1 MSNRLYVGNLPYTIT
16 QNDLQQIFSEYGTV
30 VSTQIISDR
39 ETGRSRG
46 FGFVEMDSAEA
57 FRSAL
62 QGANGRDV
70 GGRQISVTEARERAP
85 REGGGRPS
93 GPPRSG
99 GGWGGG
105 ERRGPPRPGGPPR
118 SGSGGYGSDRG
129 GGGGDDRGWR
139 RDDGG
144 GARRKG
150 GGRDRF
156 EKRREGGEDEG
167 RPRRQRFDSFP
178 EDEDFG

>member
-46 FGFVEMDSAEA
+46 FGFVEMDSTDA
-57 FRSAL
+57 FRKAL
-62 QGANGRDV
+62 EGANGRDV
-70 GGRQISVTEARERAP
+70 GGRQLSVTEARERAP
-85 REGGGRPS
+85 REGGGRPGGGPRPS
-93 GPPRSG
+93 GG

-105 ERRGPPRPGGPPR
+105 ERRSGPRPSGPPR
-118 SGSGGYGSDRG
+118 SGGGFGSDRG
-129 GGGGDDRGWR
+129 PGGGGDDRGWK
-139 RDDGG
+139 RDD

-156 EKRREGGEDEG
+156 EKRREPGESSE
-167 RPRRQRFDSFP
+167 RPRRQRFDGFP